1 MNKDVIYIDVEDDIT
16 AIIGRVKDSKE
27 KIVALVPPKRIGVLQ
42 SAVNLRLLTRAAEQN
57 SKRLVLITNN
67 SALVALAAA
76 AKVPVAKTLQS
87 KPELAEISAL
97 EVDDG
102 EDVID
107 GSQLPVGEL
116 MKTAGGSASAV
127 TVTDST
133 IDDLLKDDADMS
145 KAKPPLLGQQPAK
158 PKAKSGIKVPNFNDF
173 RKRLVFIIG
182 GVVLLIGFLIWA
194 IFFAPRAT
202 VIISART
209 NDSSVNAKVT
219 LAPSATTSVPAN
231 TIQLVTEEIK
241 KDVSVDFDATGTKD
255 VGEKASGQMKL
266 TRTSVSSNAI
276 SVPAGTSFSSGS
288 LTFVSTENAVLE
300 GTSVGPG
307 GIVQDSATVA
317 VTAAQLGDEYNLSAR
332 AYQSNVGGFS
342 ATGTDMAG
350 GSKRQAKV
358 VSQDDIQKATDQLT
372 QQNSDA
378 VKKQLKNQLDDD
390 STVTIIDQ
398 TFKTTQSNVKSTPA
412 ANEELPNGKA
422 KLTASITYSLSG
434 VEKSEYNKFLDDYFA
449 KQIENDKDRRVYDN
463 GNKKVTFTDVT
474 GASNGFT
481 ANIVANAKIGPKI
494 NDDEIKNVAKGKR
507 YGDIQSSIE
516 SIQGVDDVDIKF
528 WPFWVSSAPND
539 PNKISIE
546 FKLNE
551 AN

>member
-16 AIIGRVKDSKE
+16 AIIGKVKDSKE
-27 KIVALVPPKRIGVLQ
+27 KIVALVPPKRVGVLQ

-57 SKRLVLITNN
+57 HKRLVLITNN
-67 SALVALAAA
+67 SALMALAAA

-102 EDVID
+102 EDIID

-116 MKTAGGSASAV
+116 MKTAGGNAAAV

-133 IDDLLKDDADMS
+133 IDDLLKDDAGMNR
-145 KAKPPLLGQQPAK
+145 AKPPLPGQQPVK

-182 GVVLLIGFLIWA
+182 GIVLLIAFLIWA

-219 LAPSATTSVPAN
+219 LSPTATTSVSGN
-231 TIQLVTEEIK
+231 TVKLVTEEVK

-276 SVPAGTSFSSGS
+276 SVPTGTSFSSGS

-317 VTAAQLGDEYNLSAR
+317 VTATQLGDEYNLSAR

-378 VKKQLKNQLDDD
+378 VKKQLKKQLDD

-398 TFKTTQSNVKSTPA
+398 TFKTTQSSVKSTPA

-422 KLTASITYSLSG
+422 KLTASIVYSLSG

-463 GNKKVTFTDVT
+463 GNKKVTFTNVA

-516 SIQGVDDVDIKF
+516 AIQGVDDVDIKF